1 MPSTPPAPE
10 QTAQPLDQYVSI
22 GRAAELLDCHQE
34 TLRRWAK
41 AGRLPVYRTPGNQRR
56 FKLADISAVMA
67 GQQE

>member
-1 MPSTPPAPE
+1 M
-10 QTAQPLDQYVSI
+10 SI